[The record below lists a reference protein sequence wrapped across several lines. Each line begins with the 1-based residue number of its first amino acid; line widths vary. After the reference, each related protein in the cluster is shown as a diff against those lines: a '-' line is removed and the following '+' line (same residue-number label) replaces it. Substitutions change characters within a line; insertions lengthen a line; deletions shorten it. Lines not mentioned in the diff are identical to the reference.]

1 MSESILVDTLCTIYS
16 VMLGFLWMIIQ
27 ETYLLLVGTET
38 PEKQKEKGT
47 FIIKITE
54 DSSIKIAVLDQ

>member
-1 MSESILVDTLCTIYS
+1 MSESIFVDTLCIIYS

-47 FIIKITE
+47 FIIKIL
-54 DSSIKIAVLDQ
+54 KIAQLK

>member
-1 MSESILVDTLCTIYS
+1 MSESILVDTLCIIYS

-47 FIIKITE
+47 FIIKIL
-54 DSSIKIAVLDQ
+54 KIAQLK

>member
-1 MSESILVDTLCTIYS
+1 MSEILVDTLCIIYS

-47 FIIKITE
+47 FIIQIL
-54 DSSIKIAVLDQ
+54 KIAQLK